1 MADAEAIRAALE
13 EARAALDESRA
24 EYRELFG
31 GMTDEDLSRRPP
43 GYTWTNRQTA
53 WHLAFLQNR
62 IPRTA
67 PRIRSGR
74 GMDPPKLVWRMMG
87 IGFDVYAKLS
97 GRRANR
103 ERLLAWYDEG
113 HQAAVALLDDVG
125 EDEWERRAPWLGGQ
139 ASLADQFG
147 FLRAH
152 FSEHAAD
159 LRKSLG

>member
-1 MADAEAIRAALE
+1 MPTLE
-13 EARAALDESRA
+13 EARTELDQSRA
-24 EYRELFG
+24 EYRELIG
-31 GMTDEDLSRRPP
+31 GMSEADLSRCPP
-43 GYTWTNRQTA
+43 GYTWTNQQAA

-62 IPRTA
+62 VPRTA

-74 GMDPPKLVWRMMG
+74 GMDPPKLVWRAMG
-87 IGFDVYAKLS
+87 VGFDIYAKLS

-113 HQAAVALLDDVG
+113 HQAAIALLDDVR
-125 EDEWERRAPWLGGQ
+125 EDEWEHRAPWLGGQ
-139 ASLADQFG
+139 ASLADQFA
-147 FLRAH
+147 FLRTH

>member
-1 MADAEAIRAALE
+1 MPTLE
-13 EARAALDESRA
+13 EARTELDQSRA
-24 EYRELFG
+24 EYRELIG
-31 GMTDEDLSRRPP
+31 GMSEADLSRCPP
-43 GYTWTNRQTA
+43 GYTWTNRQAA

-62 IPRTA
+62 VPRTA

-74 GMDPPKLVWRMMG
+74 GMDPPKLVWRTMG
-87 IGFDVYAKLS
+87 VGFDIYAKLS

-103 ERLLAWYDEG
+103 ERLLVWYDEG
-113 HQAAVALLDDVG
+113 HQAAVALLDDVR

-139 ASLADQFG
+139 ASLAEQFA

-152 FSEHAAD
+152 FSEHADD

>member
-1 MADAEAIRAALE
+1 MPTLE
-13 EARAALDESRA
+13 EARTELDQSRA
-24 EYRELFG
+24 EYRELIG
-31 GMTDEDLSRRPP
+31 GMSEADLSRCPH
-43 GYTWTNRQTA
+43 GYTWTNRQAA

-62 IPRTA
+62 VPRTA

-74 GMDPPKLVWRMMG
+74 GMDPPKLVWRAMG
-87 IGFDVYAKLS
+87 VGFDIYANLS

-113 HQAAVALLDDVG
+113 HQAAVALLDDVR

-139 ASLADQFG
+139 ASLADQFA

-159 LRKSLG
+159 LRKPLG

>member
-1 MADAEAIRAALE
+1 MPTLE
-13 EARAALDESRA
+13 EARTELDQSRA
-24 EYRELFG
+24 EYRELIG
-31 GMTDEDLSRRPP
+31 GMSEADLSRCPR
-43 GYTWTNRQTA
+43 GYTWTNRQAA

-62 IPRTA
+62 VPRTS

-74 GMDPPKLVWRMMG
+74 GMDPPKLVWRAMG
-87 IGFDVYAKLS
+87 VGFDIYAKLS
-97 GRRANR
+97 GRRADR

-113 HQAAVALLDDVG
+113 HQAAVALLDDVR

-139 ASLADQFG
+139 ASLADQFA